1 MRSVDRIPAA
11 LAILAT
17 SVVAAGCGGSE
28 NAAGEKTAAGAK
40 ATLVEFADAYANAD
54 GKRLCGM
61 VSADLLKAAEK
72 EPGGCEGS
80 VAKVKDILKPKDVVE
95 FKESAAKQNPTVEG
109 DVASLPGRGEVMR
122 YREGRWEITG
132 EGIANP

>member
-1 MRSVDRIPAA
+1 VDRIRVA

-17 SVVAAGCGGSE
+17 SVAVAGCGGSE
-28 NAAGEKTAAGAK
+28 NAADEKTAAGAK
-40 ATLVEFADAYANAD
+40 ATLVEFADAYAEAD
-54 GKRLCGM
+54 GERLCAM
-61 VSADLLKAAEK
+61 VSAELLKAAEK
-72 EPGGCEGS
+72 APGGCEGG
-80 VAKVKDILKPKDVVE
+80 VAKTKDILEPKDVVE
-95 FKESAAKQNPTVEG
+95 IKESAAKQTPTVEG